1 MRGRHI
7 LEVITFLMTILMTTP
22 CHAETCHDLVMS
34 YIIADQDKP
43 TEPGD
48 YLYNE
53 DGRSHKLMYTTGY
66 CEGSYGSHGDKMREG
81 LCASAPEL
89 YGSVAI
95 IYEALPQ
102 EDGSYQIGEYLDT
115 LEIRDTG
122 YGFSTGYGKSSVRR
136 DKKHLGTIE
145 AGLHIDAYKNDLSAC
160 WAWMKRTKGM
170 IFVEVVPGK
179 G

>member
-1 MRGRHI
+1 MKRLAII
-7 LEVITFLMTILMTTP
+7 LLLTAIMTTP
-22 CHAETCHDLVMS
+22 VYAEVTCHDLVMS
-34 YIIADQDKP
+34 YIYADQDKP

-53 DGRSHKLMYTTGY
+53 DGRSHRLMYTTGY
-66 CEGSYGSHGDKMREG
+66 CEGTTGSHGDKMREG
-81 LCASAPEL
+81 LCASDPEL

-95 IYEALPQ
+95 IYEAVQQ
-102 EDGSYQIGEYLDT
+102 EDGTYQIGDYLDT
-115 LEIRDTG
+115 LEIKDTG
-122 YGFSTGYGKSSVRR
+122 YGFSTGCGKSSVRR

-170 IFVEVVPGK
+170 IFVEIVPGK

>member
-1 MRGRHI
+1 MKI
-7 LEVITFLMTILMTTP
+7 VITFLLTILMTTP
-22 CHAETCHDLVMS
+22 VLASTANCHDLVMS
-34 YIIADQDKP
+34 YIYADQDAP

-53 DGRSHKLMYTTGY
+53 DGRSHRLMYTTGY
-66 CEGSYGSHGDKMREG
+66 CEGTHGSHGDRMREG

-95 IYEALPQ
+95 IYEAVQQ
-102 EDGSYQIGEYLDT
+102 EDGTYEIGDYLDT

-122 YGFSTGYGKSSVRR
+122 YGFSTGQGKSYVRA
-136 DKKHLGTIE
+136 DKKHAGTIE
-145 AGLHIDAYKNDLSAC
+145 SGLHIDVYKSNLSRC
-160 WAWMKRTKGM
+160 WQWMKQTKGM
-170 IFVEVVPGK
+170 IFVEIVPGK